1 MEEKN
6 IPVAEAKAA
15 QPVEE
20 KKYRVN
26 CPKCGTTL
34 YVKGGNFA
42 HLCPVCSKVF
52 RIRIG
57 HRMVKDVSRKTMVE
71 AYVNVDKNAKGDVK
85 ANSVVSEK
93 K

>member
-1 MEEKN
+1 MKENKTPVA
-6 IPVAEAKAA
+6 PVAEA
-15 QPVEE
+15 PVEE

-42 HLCPVCSKVF
+42 HLCPVCSNVF

-57 HRMVKDVSRKTMVE
+57 QKMVKDVSRTTMVE
-71 AYVNVDKNAKGDVK
+71 AYVNVDKNANGEVK
-85 ANSVVSEK
+85 ANSVVTEK
-93 K
+93 